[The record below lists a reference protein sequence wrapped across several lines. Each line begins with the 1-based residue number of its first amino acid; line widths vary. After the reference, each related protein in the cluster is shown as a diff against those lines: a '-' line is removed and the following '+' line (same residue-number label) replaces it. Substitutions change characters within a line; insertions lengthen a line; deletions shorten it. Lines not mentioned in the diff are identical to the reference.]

1 MRQLYKNSVERA
13 LNSISTLCLPGVLV
27 QANQDNFPID
37 TFFWPRSSIWGLSQC
52 WGTKDGYRPA
62 EKWAAKYEGL
72 ADNLKPSLSKQ
83 EINCISEREAVRFVY
98 KMICGRNKCRQTCWR
113 RGERRQRWDQ
123 CSFRPSGP
131 CGCREPHCISGR
143 NQIFFI
149 LSSHYERNTV
159 RQLINFP
166 ETVAPLSRWNI
177 NMEGGI
183 TR

>member
-113 RGERRQRWDQ
+113 RGKDE
-123 CSFRPSGP
+123 
-131 CGCREPHCISGR
+131 ISVLSDHQDPVAAGNPTAYQGGTR
-143 NQIFFI
+143 YF
-149 LSSHYERNTV
+149 LSSRPIMSGI
-159 RQLINFP
+159 QCDSSLIFRK
-166 ETVAPLSRWNI
+166 LSLLWAD
-177 NMEGGI
+177 G
-183 TR
+183 T